1 MQNEYRLIALDMDGT
16 LLNSRHEITPRAKRA
31 IEKILARGKQ
41 VVFSTGRCI
50 GEMET
55 YLEAFPGM
63 RYLICESGA
72 CVYDLQ
78 EKKNIARI
86 PISPR
91 LVCKI
96 ISCIKDADIM
106 ASFFMGNRSFM
117 DAAYMG
123 RLEEFGLGGFDDV
136 FDRSVVRV
144 AALFDFYQ
152 ENPLEVEKINLFSI
166 TERIGRRRWRKCPGF
181 LFPLQAPWREIWKSM
196 TGRRIK
202 EKGSGYC
209 AGIWEFPWSR

>member
-86 PISPR
+86 PISYA
-91 LVCKI
+91 K
-96 ISCIKDADIM
+96 
-106 ASFFMGNRSFM
+106 
-117 DAAYMG
+117 
-123 RLEEFGLGGFDDV
+123 
-136 FDRSVVRV
+136 
-144 AALFDFYQ
+144 
-152 ENPLEVEKINLFSI
+152 
-166 TERIGRRRWRKCPGF
+166 
-181 LFPLQAPWREIWKSM
+181 LFPALRMLISWLLFL
-196 TGRRIK
+196 
-202 EKGSGYC
+202 
-209 AGIWEFPWSR
+209 WETVPLWMRPI

>member
-106 ASFFMGNRSFM
+106 ASF
-117 DAAYMG
+117 
-123 RLEEFGLGGFDDV
+123 LWETV
-136 FDRSVVRV
+136 
-144 AALFDFYQ
+144 
-152 ENPLEVEKINLFSI
+152 PLWMRPI
-166 TERIGRRRWRKCPGF
+166 
-181 LFPLQAPWREIWKSM
+181 
-196 TGRRIK
+196 
-202 EKGSGYC
+202 
-209 AGIWEFPWSR
+209 

>member
-1 MQNEYRLIALDMDGT
+1 
-16 LLNSRHEITPRAKRA
+16 
-31 IEKILARGKQ
+31 
-41 VVFSTGRCI
+41 
-50 GEMET
+50 
-55 YLEAFPGM
+55 
-63 RYLICESGA
+63 
-72 CVYDLQ
+72 
-78 EKKNIARI
+78 
-86 PISPR
+86 
-91 LVCKI
+91 
-96 ISCIKDADIM
+96 M

-152 ENPLEVEKINLFSI
+152 ENPLEVEKINLFFNN
-166 TERIGRRRWRKCPGF
+166 RKDRAAA
-181 LFPLQAPWREIWKSM
+181 LAKMSRLPLSLASSWREIWKSM